1 MIGHPHKIGRA
12 VYSRTWFL
20 AASLAVFLCLAGA
33 CADHQ
38 SANPA
43 EPAEQQQTFR
53 PPESEAVHN
62 VGVEYEAVGTSILAT
77 FDATVTSEGGGENSI
92 GRILFRAPD
101 TFWPDEDHI
110 REVTVRVETAD
121 GASTNDEQR
130 AIVQV
135 RMAANGHAYLV
146 NRLPDIRGTPVRI
159 RGTVVYPAAGS
170 SPAVC
175 ARTRSIRRAILSE
188 LHKLGY
194 RRDYGCQDVRWR
206 DLAAIQSLES
216 TPVQTSNSSRLS
228 SVEHMNDLAG
238 LVHLTRARLSAARA
252 PEVGGEMFAHTPNLE
267 TMDLWLGAADRNEV
281 VGNPEFFRHVPNLAA
296 LHLHVHNDVYKL
308 HPDILAAA
316 PQLRSLALSP
326 YYWSRGWAVVV
337 IPADFLAH
345 VPNLEMLHLTSIRDL
360 PADLLAHV
368 PRLRELSVTATRIP
382 PHFLRHSR
390 SLTDLDLNLL
400 RFVPDGLLAPVPEL
414 QRLRVDADEL
424 QPAMLADSR
433 YLTDLYLASY
443 KVPEGFL
450 SHASRLEWLEL
461 SGGFRGQPMI
471 VPANAFR
478 GLHGLTDLTIRA
490 PYGLTFSGG
499 KTSGGSTGTAK
510 DGVGSFGLPP
520 EWLAATPGLESLSM
534 DFAYTAVTFPPAF
547 FANTPALVSLN
558 VKADSMVVSD
568 RLLDGAR
575 GLRRLILD
583 GTIHTPP
590 ADLLAST
597 PDLTELKLSSGTTLD
612 RRFFMHVPALKDL
625 DLRMPESVDE
635 ELFGLLPD
643 LERLSL
649 YVDGRLPEHMALALP
664 NLYRLELVADGEL
677 PPNLLGDTPNLTH
690 VKLAP
695 TSPLPSGLF
704 RTVSALTHL
713 HLVLSDPMPSELLS
727 HTRGLRRLYIA
738 GDFVD
743 YEFDLPALE
752 YLTLV
757 AQDYGLQLPRN
768 FLKGMPAL
776 QYMDLL
782 WGTRKPGGSFYLD
795 WSKVNLSHTPQL
807 KIIVFGFRTFLG
819 FKRCASLSPSLAA
832 YATNH
837 YLFNLSSLPNGLQN
851 WNWSEHD
858 LLELCLDRGF
868 TS

>member
-12 VYSRTWFL
+12 VCSRTWFL
-20 AASLAVFLCLAGA
+20 AASLAVFVCLAGA

-38 SANPA
+38 TTDPA
-43 EPAEQQQTFR
+43 EPTEQQQTFR
-53 PPESEAVHN
+53 PPEAEAVQN
-62 VGVEYEAVGTSILAT
+62 ADVKYEVVGTSVLAT
-77 FDATVTSEGGGENSI
+77 FDATVTVDGTDVTGVD
-92 GRILFRAPD
+92 RTLFRAPD
-101 TFWPDEDHI
+101 TVWPDEDHI
-110 REVTVRVETAD
+110 REVTVRVEMAD
-121 GASTNDEQR
+121 DTSTNGDQQ

-135 RMAANGHAYLV
+135 RMAANGHAYLI
-146 NRLPDIRGTPVRI
+146 NRLPDIRSTPVRI

-175 ARTRSIRRAILSE
+175 ARTRSIRGAILSE

-194 RRDYGCQDVRWR
+194 RRDYGCQDVGWR
-206 DLAAIQSLES
+206 DLAAIRSLES
-216 TPVQTSNSSRLS
+216 APAQHPKDSRALY
-228 SVEHMNDLAG
+228 VEHVDDLAG
-238 LVHLTRARLSAARA
+238 LVHLAHARLTMARA
-252 PEVGGEMFAHTPNLE
+252 DEVGGEMFAHTPNLE
-267 TMDLWLGAADRNEV
+267 TLDLRLGSEDRNEV
-281 VGNPEFFRHVPNLAA
+281 VGNPEFFRHVHNLAA
-296 LHLHVHNDVYKL
+296 LHLHVHKF

-316 PQLRSLALSP
+316 PQLRSLTLWPNWFWGST
-326 YYWSRGWAVVV
+326 GVVV
-337 IPADFLAH
+337 PADFLAH
-345 VPNLEMLHLTSIRDL
+345 VPNLEMLHLTSIVDL

-368 PRLRELSVTATRIP
+368 SRLRELSVTDTTIP
-382 PHFLRHSR
+382 PHFLWHSR
-390 SLTDLDLNLL
+390 SLTDLDLNLGSGS
-400 RFVPDGLLAPVPEL
+400 VPDKLLAPVPDL
-414 QRLRVDADEL
+414 QRLRVKADEL
-424 QPAMLADSR
+424 PPGMLSGTR
-433 YLTDLYLASY
+433 HLIDLYLASRE
-443 KVPEGFL
+443 VPAGFL
-450 SHASRLEWLEL
+450 SHTLRLEQLEL
-461 SGGFRGQPMI
+461 FGGFRGQPMI

-478 GLHGLTDLTIRA
+478 GLHGLTNLTIRA

-499 KTSGGSTGTAK
+499 TSSGGSTGTAK
-510 DGVGSFGLPP
+510 DGVESFSLPP
-520 EWLAATPGLESLSM
+520 EWLSDTPGLESLSM
-534 DFAYTAVTFPPAF
+534 DFAYTALMFPHSF

-583 GTIHTPP
+583 GTLHAPP

-612 RRFFMHVPALKDL
+612 RRFFMHVPTLKDL
-625 DLRMPESVDE
+625 DLRMPESVDG

-677 PPNLLGDTPNLTH
+677 PPNLLGETPN
-690 VKLAP
+690 
-695 TSPLPSGLF
+695 
-704 RTVSALTHL
+704 LTHL
-713 HLVLSDPMPSELLS
+713 HLVLSDPMPSKLLS

-757 AQDYGLQLPRN
+757 AQDYDLELSRN

-782 WGTRKPGGSFYLD
+782 WGTRKPGGVFGLD
-795 WSKVNLSHTPQL
+795 SSEVDLSHAPQL
-807 KIIVFGFRTFLG
+807 KIIVFGSSFVLSPE
-819 FKRCASLSPSLAA
+819 RCASLSPSLAA
-832 YATNH
+832 YATSH
-837 YLFNLSSLPNGLQN
+837 YLFHLSSPPNGLQN

-858 LLELCLDRGF
+858 LLELCLHRG
-868 TS
+868 S